1 LIHQIQVTG
10 RHRIKPYFR
19 VPTNSRT
26 PDQGSEVRIVTD
38 WALVIRS
45 RQILHALPLLEATLS
60 SFGKRSAR
68 T

>member
-1 LIHQIQVTG
+1 
-10 RHRIKPYFR
+10 
-19 VPTNSRT
+19 
-26 PDQGSEVRIVTD
+26 VTD